1 MEDSASDPLPAV
13 VAGAESISRKLSALE
28 KGGRPVA
35 FSHVTESAQAFLVAA
50 IAGQIRK
57 TFWVVCPNVRSQEL
71 LYESLL
77 NWAPD
82 ALFLPEVEFAAVENI
97 LPDPELAAERLA
109 LLNRLQREKGPHLI
123 IATRASLD
131 QAAPEP
137 AALRSAALAL
147 RRGANQPMERT
158 IETLVAAGYERV
170 AQVTTRG
177 QFAVRGG
184 ILDLYSWQA
193 TRPVRAEF
201 FGDDIE
207 SLREFDVDAQ
217 TSVRNLQSVEIL
229 LTAAEEQTGIVRDYI
244 APDHLRI
251 AIEPEENDDANI
263 LIGEGWLG
271 GDEPEDF
278 AGAFDNCDIGDFAV
292 GDFMLV
298 EAKRAQFSARLRD
311 WRAGG
316 FRIVIYFQT
325 EGEIE
330 RFREIM
336 GNAELDGIELL
347 EGTLPRG
354 FVFPDGKLVVLS
366 AAELFGRYPAH
377 GRRRLQ
383 RAEKLTRN
391 RAQID
396 FSELNEGDLVIHLEH
411 GVGRFL
417 GLTKV
422 GAVAAGVSPASPM
435 IAADTAAA
443 TGNGETREALVLEFA
458 NDSRLYVPLE
468 QAYLVSRY
476 VGVGKKSPPLS
487 SLADAKWARAK
498 KNAVASI
505 FDYAGKMLAVQA
517 ERETQLGHA
526 FGPDTKWQNEFEH
539 SFPFRETPDQLTA
552 IVATKRDM
560 EQPRSMDRLI
570 CGDVGFG
577 KTEVAIRAAFKAVME
592 GKQVVVL
599 APTTVLAQQH
609 FETFRQRMLDY
620 PVRIE
625 MLSRFRSHA
634 EQRKVLQL
642 LREGGVDIVIG
653 THRLISGDVIFKDLG
668 LVVIDEEQRFGVLHK
683 EKFKELFK
691 LVDVLTLSATPI
703 PRTLYLSLVG
713 VKDMSTIETP
723 PLNRLPVETVVCGYD
738 ERIIRDA
745 INRELERQGQVY
757 FLHNRVQ
764 SIEKVRD
771 RIVELC
777 PQARVE
783 FGHGQMSADELE
795 SVMARF
801 VAGKIDVLVC
811 TTIIESGL
819 DIPNANTIIIDRAD
833 RFGLADLYQ
842 LRGRVGRAEHKA
854 YAYLLLPREMM
865 TVGAARKRINAIK
878 QYSSLGAG
886 FRIAMRDLEIRGAG
900 SILGTAQSGHIMA
913 VGFDLYCQLLKQAV
927 AQLKGEK
934 SRNRLEVEVRL
945 DFVATNEAEFVQLGP
960 ETRVPA
966 FIPTNY
972 VADPALRIQ
981 AYRHLAEITT
991 REQWD
996 RLRKDWRDRFGK
1008 FPPAV
1013 DNLLTLTEVKLAA
1026 AKAGVTRVEVRE
1038 EKLMLTRRGDFILV
1052 GGKFP
1057 RISTGRIDRQLAE
1070 VLELI
1075 KKI

>member
-1 MEDSASDPLPAV
+1 VEESSTDHLPSTA
-13 VAGAESISRKLSALE
+13 AQTEEISQKIREITEGA
-28 KGGRPVA
+28 RPVA
-35 FSHVTESAQAFLVAA
+35 FSHVTEAAQAFLVAA
-50 IAGQIRK
+50 LAKEIRR
-57 TFWVVCPNVRSQEL
+57 TLWVFCPNVRVQEF

-77 NWAPD
+77 NWNPE
-82 ALFLPEVEFAAVENI
+82 ALFLPEAELAAVENI
-97 LPDPELAAERLA
+97 LPDPEIAAERLA
-109 LLNRLQREKGPHLI
+109 LLNRVQRENGPHLI
-123 IATRASLD
+123 VATRAALN
-131 QAAPEP
+131 QPAPDP
-137 AALRSAALAL
+137 AALNAAVLVL
-147 RRGANQPMERT
+147 RRGKTEPLDRT
-158 IETLVAAGYERV
+158 IEALVAAGYDRA

-177 QFAVRGG
+177 QIAVRGG
-184 ILDLYSWQA
+184 ILDVFSWQA
-193 TRPVRAEF
+193 ARPVRIEY

-217 TSVRNLQSVEIL
+217 TSVRNLQNVEL
-229 LTAAEEQTGIVRDYI
+229 LLEPTENQTAQVRDYI
-244 APDHLRI
+244 GAGHLRVE
-251 AIEPEENDDANI
+251 IEPGEESSDADI
-263 LIGEGWLG
+263 LLSEGWLG
-271 GDEPEDF
+271 EGTGSVPQKGRDDTEVVPPSGPEDF
-278 AGAFDNCDIGDFAV
+278 RGSFDACDIGDFAV

-298 EAKRAQFSARLRD
+298 EAKRAQFAARLRD
-311 WRAGG
+311 WRTAE
-316 FRIVIYFQT
+316 FDIVIYFQT

-336 GNAELDGIELL
+336 GDAIAGIDLL

-366 AAELFGRYPAH
+366 GAELFGRYTTH

-383 RAEKLTRN
+383 RAEQLSRH

-396 FSELNEGDLVIHLEH
+396 FSELNEGDLVVHLEH

-417 GLTKV
+417 QLTRV
-422 GAVAAGVSPASPM
+422 PSP
-435 IAADTAAA
+435 
-443 TGNGETREALVLEFA
+443 GGEMQEALALEFA
-458 NDSRLYVPLE
+458 NDARLYVPLE

-476 VGVGKKSPPLS
+476 VGVGKKSPLLS

-498 KNAVASI
+498 KNAAASI

-526 FGPDTKWQNEFEH
+526 FGPDTKWQREFEH

-552 IVATKRDM
+552 ITATKRDM
-560 EQPRSMDRLI
+560 EQARSMDRLI

-592 GKQVVVL
+592 GKQVAVL

-625 MLSRFRSHA
+625 MLSRFRSHG
-634 EQRKVLQL
+634 EQRKVLEL
-642 LREGGVDIVIG
+642 LRDGGVDIVIG
-653 THRLISGDVIFKDLG
+653 THRLISGDVVFKDLG

-745 INRELERQGQVY
+745 INRELDRQGQVY

-764 SIEKVRD
+764 SIEKMREKIAD
-771 RIVELC
+771 LC
-777 PQARVE
+777 PRARVE
-783 FGHGQMSADELE
+783 VGHGQMDADELE
-795 SVMARF
+795 SVMSRF
-801 VAGKIDVLVC
+801 VTGKIDVLVC

-819 DIPNANTIIIDRAD
+819 DIPNANTIVIDRAD

-854 YAYLLLPREMM
+854 YAYLMLPREMM

-927 AQLKGEK
+927 AQLKGER
-934 SRNRLEVEVRL
+934 SRARLDVDLRL
-945 DFVATNEAEFVQLGP
+945 DFVATNEAEFVKTGP

-966 FIPTNY
+966 FIPTSY
-972 VADPALRIQ
+972 VTDPTLRIQ
-981 AYRHLAEITT
+981 AYRHLAEVTT
-991 REQWD
+991 REQLD
-996 RLRKDWRDRFGK
+996 RLRKEWRDRFGK
-1008 FPPAV
+1008 FPEAV
-1013 DNLLTLTEVKLAA
+1013 DNLVLLTEIKLSA
-1026 AKAGVTRVEVRE
+1026 AKAGLARVEVRE
-1038 EKLMLTRRGDFILV
+1038 AKLMLTRRGDFILV

-1057 RISTGRIDRQLAE
+1057 RISTDRIERQLAE

-1075 KKI
+1075 RKL